1 MTFDLATHIVS
12 GHNETIEWCENL
24 MKDVDYSTYR
34 PMDGL
39 LQSRNA
45 HLHQVMHF
53 RSHQQE
59 F

>member
-1 MTFDLATHIVS
+1 MFDVSTHIVS
-12 GHNETIEWCENL
+12 SHHETMAWCEDICEGL
-24 MKDVDYSTYR
+24 EYSVYR
-34 PMDGL
+34 PHDSL
-39 LQSRNA
+39 IQSRNA